1 MERASER
8 INQIYLVRVDCD
20 TEETRVGVD
29 KLVDI
34 SDPQV
39 PQDGGVIEVGQV
51 GHVNAAVELG
61 RVDLSNLVLL
71 PDLFL
76 SLAGH
81 SDLLPLRGLD
91 HSFIEAPSGFVRDP
105 ARLLGVVRLVLQL
118 LLQLEGHE
126 EPFGGVGIRTRGFL
140 DVTRHPGGSI
150 TC

>member
-1 MERASER
+1 MESASEK
-8 INQIYLVRVDCD
+8 INQIYLVRVDSD
-20 TEETRVGVD
+20 TEEARVGVD

-34 SDPQV
+34 SNPQV
-39 PQDGGVIEVGQV
+39 PQDRGVIEVGQV

-91 HSFIEAPSGFVRDP
+91 HSFIEAPGGFVRDP
-105 ARLLGVVRLVLQL
+105 TRLLGVVRLVLQL
-118 LLQLEGHE
+118 LLQLE
-126 EPFGGVGIRTRGFL
+126 
-140 DVTRHPGGSI
+140 
-150 TC
+150 

>member
-20 TEETRVGVD
+20 TEETGVGVD

-61 RVDLSNLVLL
+61 RVDLSDLVLL
-71 PDLFL
+71 PDLLL

-81 SDLLPLRGLD
+81 RDLLPLRGLD
-91 HSFIEAPSGFVRDP
+91 HPFIEAPGGFVRHP
-105 ARLLGVVRLVLQL
+105 ARLLRVVRLALIDRMRDQRSDSSTSYTYLQL
-118 LLQLEGHE
+118 LLQLE
-126 EPFGGVGIRTRGFL
+126 
-140 DVTRHPGGSI
+140 
-150 TC
+150 

>member
-20 TEETRVGVD
+20 TEETGVGVD

-61 RVDLSNLVLL
+61 RVDLSDLVLL
-71 PDLFL
+71 PDLLL

-81 SDLLPLRGLD
+81 GHLLPLSGLYQT
-91 HSFIEAPSGFVRDP
+91 FIEAPSRFVWNP
-105 ARLLGVVRLVLQL
+105 AGLLRVIRLVLTETVVKCM
-118 LLQLEGHE
+118 EGSKE
-126 EPFGGVGIRTRGFL
+126 ANS
-140 DVTRHPGGSI
+140 SI
-150 TC
+150 PSVSPSDRRKRRAT